1 MRFTLYF
8 ALRMRISRR
17 TSGGRG
23 EYEISEQS
31 PEGLAPTD
39 LLQRR
44 LSLDFGGG
52 WRIDTGTTLTRQGGK
67 RRLRLLDGTEI
78 HLHLQV
84 AAALLLP
91 HPVRADEALGRG
103 APVAKTK
110 QYAIEHIQLGRVR
123 LAGATSAVLRVEEL
137 ELRNRSY
144 LAEELRFR
152 ERIRRLERVWEKA
165 DDFPEQ
171 VARLLHEHHALVTAG
186 GPIPQAAERIVSDLQ
201 LVVSQTAPD
210 FGIVYYDGSTDV
222 LLPLLESLTAAPEPP
237 IAVETV
243 DPDEVEIRRR
253 TVKEWKRW
261 ANARGSASARFR
273 QEVRAAYNST
283 CVVCGLHLP
292 ATRYNNPGVDAAH
305 ILPWAEYDLD
315 QVSNGLCLCRH
326 HHWAFDE
333 GLIVIRFRGGAY
345 HVEIPDNVI
354 AGLRA
359 EAGRFSF
366 DELQRFAGQIP
377 DDRLP
382 RRRDQRPHPQFLEVL
397 VAAT

>member
-1 MRFTLYF
+1 
-8 ALRMRISRR
+8 MRISRR

-23 EYEISEQS
+23 EYEISEAS

-44 LSLDFGGG
+44 LVLDLGGG
-52 WRIDTGTTLTRQGGK
+52 WRIDTGTNLTRQGGK
-67 RRLRLLDGTEI
+67 RRIRLLDGTEI

-103 APVAKTK
+103 APVPKTG
-110 QYAIEHIQLGRVR
+110 QYAIEHIRLGRVR
-123 LAGATSAVLRVEEL
+123 LAGADTAMLSVEEL

-144 LAEELRFR
+144 QAEELGFTNRVR
-152 ERIRRLERVWEKA
+152 NLERVWGQA
-165 DDFPEQ
+165 DNFPDE
-171 VARLLHEHHALVTAG
+171 VANLLRTHRSLVTAG

-201 LVVSQTAPD
+201 RVVSQTAPD
-210 FGIVYYDGSTDV
+210 FGIVYYDGNTDV
-222 LLPLLESLTAAPEPP
+222 LVPLLEAMSAAPEPP
-237 IAVETV
+237 IAVDAV

-253 TVKEWKRW
+253 AVKEWKRW

-273 QEVRAAYNST
+273 HAVRTAYNYT
-283 CVVCGLHLP
+283 CVVCGVHLP

-333 GLIVIRFRGGAY
+333 GLVVLRFRDGVY
-345 HVEIPDNVI
+345 YLEIPAEI
-354 AGLRA
+354 AAGLRA
-359 EAGRFSF
+359 EGGRFSL
-366 DELQRFAGQIP
+366 DELLRFVGRIP
-377 DDRLP
+377 EDRLP
-382 RRRDQRPHPQFLEVL
+382 RRPDQRPHPQFLETL
-397 VAAT
+397 NAAS

>member
-1 MRFTLYF
+1 
-8 ALRMRISRR
+8 MRISRR

-23 EYEISEQS
+23 EYEISENS

-44 LSLDFGGG
+44 LTLDLGSG
-52 WRIDTGTTLTRQGGK
+52 WRIDTGTHLTRQGGK
-67 RRLRLLDGTEI
+67 RRLRLLEGTEI

-84 AAALLLP
+84 AAALMLP

-103 APVAKTK
+103 APVAKSN
-110 QYAIEHIQLGRVR
+110 QYAIEHIRLGRAR
-123 LAGATSAVLRVEEL
+123 LAGTSSATLRVEEL

-144 LAEELRFR
+144 DAEELRFR
-152 ERIRRLERVWEKA
+152 DRVERLRSVWQRA

-171 VARLLHEHHALVTAG
+171 VATLLHQHHDLVTGG
-186 GPIPQAAERIVSDLQ
+186 GPIPETGEHIVSDLQ
-201 LVVSQTAPD
+201 RVVSQSASD

-222 LLPLLESLTAAPEPP
+222 LLPLSEAMTASPDPP
-237 IAVETV
+237 VAVEAV

-273 QEVRAAYNST
+273 HAVRVAYNAT
-283 CVVCGLHLP
+283 CVVCGIHLP

-305 ILPWAEYDLD
+305 ILPWADYDLD
-315 QVSNGLCLCRH
+315 QVSNGLCLCRQ

-333 GLIVIRFRGGAY
+333 GLIVIRFRDGGY
-345 HVEIPDNVI
+345 HVEIPEDVL

-359 EAGRFSF
+359 EAAAFSLN
-366 DELQRFAGQIP
+366 ELQRVVGQIP
-377 DDRLP
+377 ENRLP
-382 RRRDQRPHPQFLEVL
+382 RRQHDRPHPQFLAELGAVS
-397 VAAT
+397 

>member
-1 MRFTLYF
+1 
-8 ALRMRISRR
+8 MRISRR

-23 EYEISEQS
+23 EYEISEVS
-31 PEGLAPTD
+31 TEGLAPTE

-44 LSLDFGGG
+44 LVLDLGGG
-52 WRIDTGTTLTRQGGK
+52 WRINTGTNLTRQGGK
-67 RRLRLLDGTEI
+67 RRIRLLGGTEI

-103 APVAKTK
+103 APVPKTG
-110 QYAIEHIQLGRVR
+110 QYAIEHIRLSRVR
-123 LAGATSAVLRVEEL
+123 LAGTDTAVLSVEEL

-144 LAEELRFR
+144 QAEELGFANRVR
-152 ERIRRLERVWEKA
+152 HLERIWGQA
-165 DDFPEQ
+165 DNFPEE
-171 VARLLHEHHALVTAG
+171 VANLLHAHRALVTAG

-210 FGIVYYDGSTDV
+210 FGIVYYDGNTDV
-222 LLPLLESLTAAPEPP
+222 LVPLLEALSAPPEPP
-237 IAVETV
+237 IAVDTV

-273 QEVRAAYNST
+273 HAVRTAYNYT
-283 CVVCGLHLP
+283 CVVCGVHLP

-333 GLIVIRFRGGAY
+333 GLVVVRFRDGAY
-345 HVEIPDNVI
+345 YLEIPAEI
-354 AGLRA
+354 TAGLRA
-359 EAGRFSF
+359 EGGRFSL
-366 DELQRFAGQIP
+366 DELLRFVGRIP
-377 DDRLP
+377 EDRLP
-382 RRRDQRPHPQFLEVL
+382 QQPNQRPHPQFLETL
-397 VAAT
+397 NGAS